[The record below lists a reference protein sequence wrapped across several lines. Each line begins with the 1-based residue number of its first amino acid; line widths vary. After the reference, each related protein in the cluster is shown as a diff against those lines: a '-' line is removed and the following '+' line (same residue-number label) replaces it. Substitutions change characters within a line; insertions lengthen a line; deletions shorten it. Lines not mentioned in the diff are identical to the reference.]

1 MPARWLA
8 FAPYSSV
15 GHNALPGAPPAY
27 TRGESQS
34 PAAHTPA
41 PLIPT
46 LVTLLEEGTGM
57 ITGFEGICLS
67 VRDQDE
73 ALDFYVNKLGF
84 EKRLD
89 IQVIR
94 NFAG

>member
-8 FAPYSSV
+8 FAPHS
-15 GHNALPGAPPAY
+15 GAGNSDLRDVPPAY

-41 PLIPT
+41 PLVPT
-46 LVTLLEEGTGM
+46 LATLLEEGTGM